1 MLKGIQWRRQ
11 DSVFLIAIGA
21 ARIELGVGVKNWIP
35 RYAFPLIVKSFGRDE
50 QKPK

>member
-1 MLKGIQWRRQ
+1 MEKAGF
-11 DSVFLIAIGA
+11 SVFLIAIGA

-35 RYAFPLIVKSFGRDE
+35 RYAFPLIVDKSFGRDE